1 MHAQQ
6 ATSPQSLLRSFGLLT
21 ALLSVTVTAL
31 ACTADPAVLKQ
42 QYLDSGNQ
50 YFDQEKYAEAI
61 IEYRNAIKID
71 ATFGPARKQLA
82 ESYARAGNARGAF
95 EEFIRAADL
104 LPTDVQVQL
113 NAGNLLLV
121 ARKPEEALARA
132 DAALKVDPKNINAL
146 VLRGNALAGLSSF
159 EEALEAVE
167 QAIQLDPDRGA
178 TFTDLGQVELAQGRR
193 KQAEAAFLKAVELS
207 PKETRSHLALANF
220 YWWSNRNSDAERAFE
235 QALKL
240 EPANMQAN
248 RFMASFKYST
258 GRRDEAEPFLRR
270 IADASNGPEGT
281 LALTDYYLLTGR
293 PKDAITAIEGLKS
306 GRDVPAVR
314 LRLARA
320 YATAGDRAKAHS
332 LIDEA
337 LKINDKDARAQ
348 LLRGQLLIQEGR
360 GEDAFAAI
368 RLSSTLAPDFADAQ
382 FALGRMYASRGD
394 RAAAQAAFREVLRIN
409 PRATAAQVQLAML
422 QAQTTPAESVRTAED
437 AVRNEPTSAPARLA
451 LVQSL
456 IAAKNF
462 SRAEQELT
470 KLRAEYPNVA
480 AVHIQ
485 DARLAT
491 LQKDVGRARAAVERA
506 EKLAPESIETLRVSL
521 ALELTQGNAAA
532 ARARLEARLQQGTS
546 SDLLVLAGTT
556 YLALKDQAS
565 AEKVLRAAIEE
576 DPSRIDAYVMLGSI
590 YVNQGR
596 IDEALREYE
605 AVSKKQA
612 KPVAPL
618 TITGILLARQGKVD
632 VAMKRYEDALAIDS
646 RAGVAANNLAWIL
659 AERGQDLDRALQL
672 AQTAVA
678 GSPDRPETVDTL
690 GWVYYKQNQPL
701 RAIPLFQ
708 QCIQKSPAVADYHY
722 HLGLALVKSGDNVKG
737 RESLQRARDLKPSAA
752 VASEIR
758 KALEGIAN

>member
-1 MHAQQ
+1 M
-6 ATSPQSLLRSFGLLT
+6 
-21 ALLSVTVTAL
+21 

-235 QALKL
+235 QALTL

-281 LALTDYYLLTGR
+281 LALTDYFLLTGR
-293 PKDAITAIEGLKS
+293 PKDAITAIESLKS

-320 YATAGDRAKAHS
+320 YTAAGDRAKAHS
-332 LIDEA
+332 LVDEA

-382 FALGRMYASRGD
+382 SVTALFEFAATGSRS
-394 RAAAQAAFREVLRIN
+394 RCIPEVLRLN

-451 LVQSL
+451 LVQTL

-521 ALELTQGNAAA
+521 ALELTQGMRPQPARIEVRLKQGRARPVGIGCHNLPGTEGPSDRAEIPANGA
-532 ARARLEARLQQGTS
+532 RREPLSHRRLRDVGFDLCESRQNRRSASRIRSRIEEAGEACRSTHHHGDTARAAGQSRRGHEAIR
-546 SDLLVLAGTT
+546 
-556 YLALKDQAS
+556 
-565 AEKVLRAAIEE
+565 R
-576 DPSRIDAYVMLGSI
+576 
-590 YVNQGR
+590 
-596 IDEALREYE
+596 
-605 AVSKKQA
+605 
-612 KPVAPL
+612 
-618 TITGILLARQGKVD
+618 
-632 VAMKRYEDALAIDS
+632 ALAIDS
-646 RAGVAANNLAWIL
+646 RAGVAANNLAWIF

-678 GSPDRPETVDTL
+678 GSPDRPEMSILSAGVL
-690 GWVYYKQNQPL
+690 KQNQPL

-722 HLGLALVKSGDNVKG
+722 HLGLALVKSGDNAEGTRV
-737 RESLQRARDLKPSAA
+737 SAA
-752 VASEIR
+752 RS
-758 KALEGIAN
+758 